1 MPRTG
6 RHPLKE
12 KDLALDL
19 PAAQAVTVT
28 TITHIPM
35 LEGYWEHSLEVLT
48 LFFESLRASTQT
60 PFDLLVF
67 DNASC
72 REVTDYLSGLKEEG
86 LIQYLILSD
95 RNFRKLGA
103 LDFLL
108 RAAPGEFVAYADSD
122 VYFLPGWLERS
133 LEVMRAFPQAG
144 MVSALPTVDKSDRFV
159 ASTLAGA
166 AKDPSVTLEQAPNL
180 VPEAFIRAHQLSLGK
195 DPTPL
200 LSAERIDTRLARSGV
215 SAFLSAQDFQ
225 FLTRREV
232 INRVLPLTNPSTDL
246 AYDPIYSP
254 IFESKV
260 DQAGF
265 WRLSTADYLVHHMG
279 NTVPDLASELAE
291 ITSRI
296 APMPSSAVPSQSK
309 KLARLWQNRWLRKVL
324 KRLHTWSYR
333 KLFEDKP

>member
-12 KDLALDL
+12 KNLALDL
-19 PAAQAVTVT
+19 PAAQDVSVT

-35 LEGYWEHSLEVLT
+35 LEGYWEHSLEVLK

-72 REVTDYLSGLKEEG
+72 REVTDYLSGLKEAG
-86 LIQYLILSD
+86 FIQYLILSN

-122 VYFLPGWLERS
+122 VYFFPGWLERS

-144 MVSALPTVDKSDRFV
+144 MVSALPTVDKSDRFT
-159 ASTLAGA
+159 ASTLAGIA
-166 AKDPSVTLEQAPNL
+166 SDPLTMVEKGVRL
-180 VPEAFIRAHQLSLGK
+180 VPEAFVRAHQLSLGK
-195 DPTPL
+195 DPSAL
-200 LSAERIDTRLARSGV
+200 LSAERTDTRLSRGGV

-232 INRVLPLTNPSTDL
+232 IAGVLPLSMADEDL
-246 AYDPIYSP
+246 NYDPIYSP
-254 IFESKV
+254 VFEAKV
-260 DQAGF
+260 DKAGY

-279 NTVPDLASELAE
+279 NSMPDLQTELAE
-291 ITSRI
+291 ITPGFSLPGTSL
-296 APMPSSAVPSQSK
+296 ASEKDNK
-309 KLARLWQNRWLRKVL
+309 KGELWQNHWLRKVL

-333 KLFEDKP
+333 KLFE

>member
-12 KDLALDL
+12 NDLTLDM
-19 PAAQAVTVT
+19 PAAQAVSVT

-35 LEGYWEHSLEVLT
+35 LEGYWQHSLDVLK
-48 LFFESLRASTQT
+48 LFFESLLASTQT

-72 REVTDYLSGLKEEG
+72 REVTDYLGGLKEQG
-86 LIQYLILSD
+86 VIQYLVLSD

-108 RAAPGEFVAYADSD
+108 RSAPGEFVAYADSD

-133 LEVMRAFPQAG
+133 LDVMRAFPQAG
-144 MVSALPTVDKSDRFV
+144 MVSALPTVDKAERFLD
-159 ASTLAGA
+159 STLAGVA
-166 AKDPSVTLEQAPNL
+166 SDPSVTIEQGANL
-180 VPEAFIRAHQLSLGK
+180 VPDAFIRAHQLSLGK
-195 DPTPL
+195 DAAAL
-200 LSAERIDTRLARSGV
+200 LAAERTDMRLTRSGV

-232 INRVLPLTNPSTDL
+232 IERVLPLQVVDDSLN
-246 AYDPIYSP
+246 YDPIYSP
-254 IFESKV
+254 VFEMKV

-265 WRLSTADYLVHHMG
+265 WRLSTVDYLVHHMG
-279 NTVPDLASELAE
+279 NALPDLQTELAE
-291 ITSRI
+291 IAPGLSLPQAVLSPTKSRG
-296 APMPSSAVPSQSK
+296 K
-309 KLARLWQNRWLRKVL
+309 GGLWGKRFVRKVL
-324 KRLHTWSYR
+324 KRVHTWTYR
-333 KLFEDKP
+333 KLFE

>member
-12 KDLALDL
+12 NDLTLDT
-19 PAAQAVTVT
+19 PAVQAVTVT

-35 LEGYWEHSLEVLT
+35 MEGYWQHSLEVLKLCLT
-48 LFFESLRASTQT
+48 SLRASTEI
-60 PFDLLVF
+60 PFDLIVF

-72 REVTDYLSGLKEEG
+72 RAVTDYLSGLKEQG
-86 LIQYLILSD
+86 LIQYLVLSD

-133 LEVMRAFPQAG
+133 LQVMEAFPQAG
-144 MVSALPTVDKSDRFV
+144 MVSALPTVDKAEKFL

-166 AKDPSVTLEQAPNL
+166 AGDPAVTVEQGANL
-180 VPEAFIRAHQLSLGK
+180 VPDAFIRAHQLSLGK
-195 DPTPL
+195 EPSAL
-200 LSAERIDTRLARSGV
+200 LATQRTDTRLTRSGV

-232 INRVLPLTNPSTDL
+232 IERVLPLQVVDDSLN
-246 AYDPIYSP
+246 YDPIYSP
-254 IFESKV
+254 VFEAKV
-260 DQAGF
+260 DQAGY

-279 NTVPDLASELAE
+279 NSIPDLRQELAE
-291 ITSRI
+291 I
-296 APMPSSAVPSQSK
+296 APGLELSGGVSGSEKAK
-309 KLARLWQNRWLRKVL
+309 KTGGLWRSHWLRKIL

-333 KLFEDKP
+333 KLFE

>member
-12 KDLALDL
+12 NDLTLDM

-35 LEGYWEHSLEVLT
+35 LEGYWQHSLEVLK
-48 LFFESLRASTQT
+48 LFFESLLVCTQT
-60 PFDLLVF
+60 PFDLMVF

-72 REVTDYLSGLKEEG
+72 REVTDYLSGLKEG
-86 LIQYLILSD
+86 GVIQYLVLSD

-133 LEVMRAFPQAG
+133 LDVMRAFPQAG
-144 MVSALPTVDKSDRFV
+144 MVSALPTVDKAEKFLD
-159 ASTLAGA
+159 STLAGVA
-166 AKDPSVTLEQAPNL
+166 SDPSVTVEKGPNL
-180 VPEAFIRAHQLSLGK
+180 VPESFIRAHQLSLGK
-195 DPTPL
+195 DAAAL
-200 LSAERIDTRLARSGV
+200 LAADRTDTRLTRSGV

-225 FLTRREV
+225 FLTRQEV
-232 INRVLPLTNPSTDL
+232 IEAVLPLQVVDDSLN
-246 AYDPIYSP
+246 YDPIYSP
-254 IFESKV
+254 VFEMKV

-279 NTVPDLASELAE
+279 NALPDLQTELAE
-291 ITSRI
+291 V
-296 APMPSSAVPSQSK
+296 APGLSFSQSASSPAPDK
-309 KLARLWQNRWLRKVL
+309 KKDGIWQSHLLRKVL
-324 KRLHTWSYR
+324 KSLHTWTYR
-333 KLFEDKP
+333 KLFE

>member
-12 KDLALDL
+12 KDLALEL
-19 PAAQAVTVT
+19 PAAQDVTVT

-35 LEGYWEHSLEVLT
+35 LEGYWQHSLEVLR
-48 LFFESLRASTQT
+48 LCFGSLRASTQT
-60 PFDLLVF
+60 PFDLMVF

-95 RNFRKLGA
+95 QNFRKLGA

-122 VYFLPGWLERS
+122 VYFLTGWLERS

-159 ASTLAGA
+159 ASTLAGIA
-166 AKDPSVTLEQAPNL
+166 SDSMVAVEKGPGL
-180 VPEAFIRAHQLSLGK
+180 VPSAFIRAHQLSLGK
-195 DPTPL
+195 DPAPL
-200 LSAERIDTRLARSGV
+200 LSAERTDTRLTRDGV
-215 SAFLSAQDFQ
+215 RAFLSAQDFQ

-232 INRVLPLTNPSTDL
+232 ISRVLPLDTTDEEL
-246 AYDPIYSP
+246 TYDPIYSP
-254 IFESKV
+254 VFEAKV
-260 DQAGF
+260 DRAGF

-279 NTVPDLASELAE
+279 NSVPDLQSELAE
-291 ITSRI
+291 I
-296 APMPSSAVPSQSK
+296 APGLNFSQVVSSPAPAK
-309 KLARLWQNRWLRKVL
+309 KGGGLWQSHWLRKVL

-333 KLFEDKP
+333 KLFE